1 MIGFDD
7 CDHYFSLA
15 LGRNPDVDYS
25 VRQFYCYVKERT
37 SIFTD
42 MGTDQ
47 RCIGPYMNHYYILN
61 YTHAVA
67 KLNQG
72 VNQ

>member
-1 MIGFDD
+1 MGFDD
-7 CDHYFSLA
+7 CDHYFSQSI
-15 LGRNPDVDYS
+15 GKNPNVDYS
-25 VRQFYCYVKERT
+25 VRQFYCYVKSKTPISTEL
-37 SIFTD
+37 SGIKH
-42 MGTDQ
+42 

-61 YTHAVA
+61 YTHTVA